1 MSSKIIYEQQ
11 GVTDD
16 EAEIVSL
23 SKNDFERVN
32 AGEIIA
38 EIETSK
44 ATIEVE
50 ANSDGYL
57 KYNVSLNEIVKVG
70 DLIATIGESQEE
82 LNEQPKAS
90 RKDLAQ
96 ENSKE
101 KSISAK
107 TLKIAKS
114 LAISINTLKD
124 QNIFTVEEINAY
136 IEANAAEKT
145 SNLNEILMAKFDIIS
160 PSKNKISEIDSLKI
174 AQSKTLPCS
183 CSIILEEFNI
193 ESFSIKNNL
202 YFDNMFPV
210 IAEICSQE
218 LKVFKNLN
226 GFFHDRKKHLYEDI
240 NIGFTIDSNDYL
252 QVPVV
257 HNCEKYNKEEIQNIF
272 FELLKSSVTE
282 KITLAQISKPTFVI
296 SDLSSVGNCFFHTPL
311 LAPYTSSILGL
322 AIDQK
327 ASRLTLTLTY
337 DHQMSA
343 GKEALLFLEAIRLKL
358 LIRSN

>member
-23 SKNDFERVN
+23 LKNDFEKVKV
-32 AGEIIA
+32 GEVIA
-38 EIETSK
+38 EVETSK
-44 ATIEVE
+44 AIIEVE
-50 ANSDGYL
+50 ANNDGYI
-57 KYNVSLNEIVKVG
+57 KYNTSLNETVTAG
-70 DLIATIGESQEE
+70 DLIATIGESHEE
-82 LNEQPKAS
+82 LNEQSKNS
-90 RKDLAQ
+90 NKDLVK
-96 ENSKE
+96 EDSKE

-114 LAISINTLKD
+114 LAISMDTLKD
-124 QNIFTVEEINAY
+124 QKIYTVEEINAY
-136 IEANAAEKT
+136 IEGNTAEKI
-145 SNLNEILMAKFDIIS
+145 SNLNESLLAKFNKVN
-160 PSKNKISEIDSLKI
+160 PSKNKLSEIDSLQI
-174 AQSKTLPCS
+174 SQSQTLPCS

-193 ESFSIKNNL
+193 KSFSKTNKL

-218 LKVFKNLN
+218 LKTFKNLN
-226 GFFHDRKKHLYEDI
+226 GFFHDRKKYFYEDI
-240 NIGFTIDSNDYL
+240 NIGFTIDTNDYL

-272 FELLKSSVTE
+272 FELLKASTTE
-282 KITLAQISKPTFVI
+282 KITLSQMSKPTFVI

-311 LAPYTSSILGL
+311 LAPYTSAILGL
-322 AIDQK
+322 AIDKK
-327 ASRLTLTLTY
+327 ASRLVLSLTY

-343 GKEALLFLEAIRLKL
+343 GKEALLFLEAIRFKL
-358 LIRSN
+358 LNESN